1 MIIKFF
7 YRSFW
12 WKSWYIYFFHLINQ
26 KLTINNTHYCFISLS
41 LSLSL
46 SHTSPYIYLPCQAA
60 FFLQEPDKRRRNRE
74 RVLLILPF
82 YPHNWK
88 QQIRF
93 IFFFL
98 CAFQEKKKTR
108 LFVLAENKWSRLEGT
123 LSVSPVLAASARSPP
138 PMR

>member
-41 LSLSL
+41 YLSLYL
-46 SHTSPYIYLPCQAA
+46 SPLPGGV
-60 FFLQEPDKRRRNRE
+60 FLTRT
-74 RVLLILPF
+74 
-82 YPHNWK
+82 W
-88 QQIRF
+88 
-93 IFFFL
+93 
-98 CAFQEKKKTR
+98 QEKKKQRESFAYFTVLPSQLKTANTVYFFLLVCLSREKKTR
-108 LFVLAENKWSRLEGT
+108 LVVLAENKWSRLEGT

>member
-26 KLTINNTHYCFISLS
+26 KLTINNTHYCFIALS
-41 LSLSL
+41 LI
-46 SHTSPYIYLPCQAA
+46 PLPCQTA
-60 FFLQEPDKRRRNRE
+60 FFLQEPDKRRNRE
-74 RVLLILPF
+74 KERDLLILPF

-88 QQIRF
+88 TANTICF
-93 IFFFL
+93 SSSSS
-98 CAFQEKKKTR
+98 CVAFKKKKKTR
-108 LFVLAENKWSRLEGT
+108 QDSIIVVAENKWSRLEGT
-123 LSVSPVLAASARSPP
+123 LSASPVLAASARSPP